1 MLRKQLFKA
10 YSNQNLWNMM
20 EVLHRLLLL
29 MNTYIQQVKFW
40 HVHKERCS
48 FQYFELVLIDCAN
61 HYVQICL
68 VFFNRTLRCPWRRIN
83 EFIFSS
89 RGGKNHQD
97 SLFNQAKK
105 VITRLR
111 FLNALQAGFW
121 VMKKPF
127 PTWVYVV
134 LIKWTRRLHSKIQ
147 NQQKIWTHLVGKK
160 PENPVQTMTSLWSE
174 STQVQS

>member
-1 MLRKQLFKA
+1 MSIK
-10 YSNQNLWNMM
+10 SD
-20 EVLHRLLLL
+20 
-29 MNTYIQQVKFW
+29 T
-40 HVHKERCS
+40 

-89 RGGKNHQD
+89 RGGKNHQEVVHKPCGQFFFGLFFDPLLPSWTILLNKAYVVIWIFGKPPSPSMSTWFMDAPQD

-134 LIKWTRRLHSKIQ
+134 LIKWTRRYKTNKI
-147 NQQKIWTHLVGKK
+147 
-160 PENPVQTMTSLWSE
+160 
-174 STQVQS
+174 

>member
-1 MLRKQLFKA
+1 MVCAHPLGISLAGKFKCSA
-10 YSNQNLWNMM
+10 LYYFLKSLKYGSY
-20 EVLHRLLLL
+20 RLGHGESHK
-29 MNTYIQQVKFW
+29 QVKPLAGMSI
-40 HVHKERCS
+40 KS
-48 FQYFELVLIDCAN
+48 DTFQYFELVLIDCAN

-147 NQQKIWTHLVGKK
+147 NQQKMGTLL
-160 PENPVQTMTSLWSE
+160 P
-174 STQVQS
+174 